1 MEKKEVDTAVNRLAE
16 ATNKLEDIIKSLGE
30 AVNKLTSL
38 AFIIMCSMAIC
49 CILLSI
55 VIIFM

>member
-1 MEKKEVDTAVNRLAE
+1 MEKKEVDTAVNRLTE

-30 AVNKLTSL
+30 AVYKLTSL

-55 VIIFM
+55 GIIFM